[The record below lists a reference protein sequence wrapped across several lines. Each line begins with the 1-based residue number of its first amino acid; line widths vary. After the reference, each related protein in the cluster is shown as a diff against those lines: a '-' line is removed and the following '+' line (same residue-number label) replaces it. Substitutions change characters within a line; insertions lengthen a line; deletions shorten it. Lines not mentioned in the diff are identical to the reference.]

1 MKLLGLGKKL
11 TDKNRT
17 IYLLIL
23 LWGTLAALFLIWGIN
38 AFITLIDIPN
48 WTTTVPSSFQEQFDK
63 IVPIL
68 YLGYLTSTSI
78 ALVFSFVFVIV
89 GYGIYK
95 KDNWVWSTGL
105 IFSTIFL
112 TIFGFLLASF
122 MINVV
127 IFKDEFSIIG
137 LVIVII
143 AFLTDLGII
152 FLHTRPATK
161 LYFEDKKTND

>member
-1 MKLLGLGKKL
+1 MTKKNK
-11 TDKNRT
+11 TV
-17 IYLLIL
+17 IFLIL
-23 LWGTLAALFLIWGIN
+23 LWVTLAGLFFIWGVN

-48 WTTTVPSSFQEQFDK
+48 WPAEFVEYPLVQEQFDK

-68 YLGYLTSTSI
+68 NLGYLTSACI
-78 ALVFSFVFVIV
+78 GLVFSFVFVIIA
-89 GYGIYK
+89 YGIYK

-122 MINVV
+122 MINAV

-137 LVIVII
+137 LIIVII
-143 AFLTDLGII
+143 AFLTDLGVI
-152 FLHTRPATK
+152 FFHTRPATK
-161 LYFEDKKTND
+161 LYFEEKK

>member
-1 MKLLGLGKKL
+1 MTKKNK
-11 TDKNRT
+11 TV
-17 IYLLIL
+17 IFLIL
-23 LWGTLAALFLIWGIN
+23 LWVTLAGLFFIWGVN

-48 WTTTVPSSFQEQFDK
+48 WPAEFVEYPLVQEQFDK

-68 YLGYLTSTSI
+68 NLGYLTSACI
-78 ALVFSFVFVIV
+78 GLVFSFVFVIIE
-89 GYGIYK
+89 YGIYK

-105 IFSTIFL
+105 IFSTILL

-122 MINVV
+122 MINAV

-137 LVIVII
+137 LIIVII
-143 AFLTDLGII
+143 AFLTDLGVI

-161 LYFEDKKTND
+161 LYFEDKK

>member
-1 MKLLGLGKKL
+1 MK
-11 TDKNRT
+11 KNKT
-17 IYLLIL
+17 VIFLIL
-23 LWGTLAALFLIWGIN
+23 LWITLAVLFLIWGVN

-48 WTTTVPSSFQEQFDK
+48 WPAEFVEYPLVQEQFDK

-68 YLGYLTSTSI
+68 NLGYLTSACI
-78 ALVFSFVFVIV
+78 GLVFSFVFVIIA
-89 GYGIYK
+89 YGIYK

-122 MINVV
+122 MINAV

-137 LVIVII
+137 LIIVII
-143 AFLTDLGII
+143 AFLTDLGVI
-152 FLHTRPATK
+152 FLHTRPETK
-161 LYFEDKKTND
+161 LYFEDKK

>member
-1 MKLLGLGKKL
+1 MTKKNK
-11 TDKNRT
+11 TV
-17 IYLLIL
+17 IFLIL
-23 LWGTLAALFLIWGIN
+23 LWVTLAGLFFIWGVN

-48 WTTTVPSSFQEQFDK
+48 WPAEFVEYPLVQEQFDK

-68 YLGYLTSTSI
+68 NLGYLTSACI
-78 ALVFSFVFVIV
+78 GLVFSFVFVIIA
-89 GYGIYK
+89 YGIYK

-122 MINVV
+122 MINAV

-137 LVIVII
+137 LIIVII
-143 AFLTDLGII
+143 AFLTDLGVI

-161 LYFEDKKTND
+161 LYFEDKK

>member
-1 MKLLGLGKKL
+1 LTKKNK
-11 TDKNRT
+11 TV
-17 IYLLIL
+17 IFLIL
-23 LWGTLAALFLIWGIN
+23 LWITLAGLFFIWGVN

-48 WTTTVPSSFQEQFDK
+48 WPAEFVEYPLVQEQFDK

-68 YLGYLTSTSI
+68 NLGYLTSACI
-78 ALVFSFVFVIV
+78 GLVFSFVFVIIA
-89 GYGIYK
+89 YGIYK

-122 MINVV
+122 MINAV

-137 LVIVII
+137 LIIVII
-143 AFLTDLGII
+143 AFLTDLGVI

-161 LYFEDKKTND
+161 LYFEDKK

>member
-1 MKLLGLGKKL
+1 M
-11 TDKNRT
+11 TDKNKT
-17 IYLLIL
+17 IYFLIL
-23 LWGTLAALFLIWGIN
+23 LWVTLAGLFLIWGVN
-38 AFITLIDIPN
+38 AFITLID
-48 WTTTVPSSFQEQFDK
+48 VPSWTAEVPPSFQEQFDK

-68 YLGYLTSTSI
+68 YLGYLTSASI

-89 GYGIYK
+89 AYGIYK

-122 MINVV
+122 MINAV

-137 LVIVII
+137 LIIVII
-143 AFLTDLGII
+143 AFLTDLGVI

-161 LYFEDKKTND
+161 LYFENKK

>member
-1 MKLLGLGKKL
+1 LTKKNK
-11 TDKNRT
+11 TV
-17 IYLLIL
+17 IFLIL
-23 LWGTLAALFLIWGIN
+23 LWVTLAGLFFIWGVN

-48 WTTTVPSSFQEQFDK
+48 WPAEFVEYPLVQEQFDK

-68 YLGYLTSTSI
+68 NLGYLTSACI
-78 ALVFSFVFVIV
+78 GLVFSFVFVIIA
-89 GYGIYK
+89 YGIYK

-122 MINVV
+122 MINAV

-137 LVIVII
+137 LIIVII
-143 AFLTDLGII
+143 AFLTDLGVI

-161 LYFEDKKTND
+161 LYFEDKK